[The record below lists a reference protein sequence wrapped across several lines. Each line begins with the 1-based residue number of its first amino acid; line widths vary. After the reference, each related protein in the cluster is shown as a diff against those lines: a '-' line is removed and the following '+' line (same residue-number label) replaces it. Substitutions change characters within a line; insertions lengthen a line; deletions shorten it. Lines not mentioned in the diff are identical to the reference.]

1 MSRPTPTTPLTRRE
15 WLARLGKTMLVSP
28 FLNMAIISMS
38 CGGSKTGS
46 NPGPPPLSDDQF
58 LDEIER
64 AIFLYF
70 WEQASSTT
78 GQVKDR
84 AFAAGNDS
92 RTVSSIAATGFGLTA
107 LCIAD
112 QRGYMPSANIVARV
126 RATLSFLLNQM
137 PNQNGFFYHFVDM
150 NTGQR
155 ANNSEVS
162 SIDTAILLCG
172 VLTCRQHFQDQ
183 QIVDLATQLYRRINW
198 PWMLNGGSTFSMGW
212 TPENGFLTGRWDTYS
227 ELMMLYLLAIGAPV
241 NPIPASAWQAFARP
255 SLTYQGLTYITN
267 LSAPLFIHQ
276 YSHAWFDFR
285 NKQDAYANYFNNS
298 VTATQ
303 AHKLFCLSLAS
314 QFSDYSNNLWGI
326 TASDSV
332 HGYVVWGGPPP
343 MGPIDGSIVPCAAGG
358 SIPFLSSGCIAVLRN
373 IQSGFPKA
381 WQRYGFVDAFNPLSG
396 WYDTDVIG
404 IDLGIMMLM
413 AENQRT
419 GFVWHTFMKNPEAV
433 AAMTAVG
440 FPLGVF

>member
-1 MSRPTPTTPLTRRE
+1 MSCRTPTTPLSRRE
-15 WLARLGKTMLVSP
+15 LLARLGKTMLAFP
-28 FLNMAIISMS
+28 LLNMAMISMS
-38 CGGSKTGS
+38 CGGSNTS
-46 NPGPPPLSDDQF
+46 NSGPPPLSDDQF

-92 RTVSSIAATGFGLTA
+92 RTVSSISATGFGLTA

-112 QRGYMPSANIVARV
+112 QRGYVPSANILARV

-155 ANNSEVS
+155 ARNSEVS
-162 SIDTAILLCG
+162 SIDTAMLLCG

-183 QIVDLATQLYRRINW
+183 QIVDLATQLYQRVNW

-212 TPENGFLTGRWDTYS
+212 MPKNGFLTARWNPYS
-227 ELMMLYLLAIGAPV
+227 ELMMLYLLAIGATV
-241 NPIPASAWQAFARP
+241 NPVSARTWQAFARP

-267 LSAPLFIHQ
+267 TSAPLFIHQ

-298 VTATQ
+298 ITATQ

-332 HGYVVWGGPPP
+332 NGYVVWGGPPA

-358 SIPFLSSGCIAVLRN
+358 SIPFLSSDCIAVLRS
-373 IQSGFPKA
+373 IQSGFPKT
-381 WQRYGFVDAFNPLSG
+381 WQRYSFVDAFNPLSG
-396 WYDTDVIG
+396 WYDTDVVG

-419 GFVWHTFMKNPEAV
+419 GFVWNTFMKNPEAG

-440 FPLGVF
+440 FH